1 MATVSLQVACPRA
14 GMPVAHPGIYAADM
28 PCATL
33 SMSIEH
39 SAPAITRTVVVPT
52 EITLDELHEVICTAF
67 DFSGLQEH
75 HFASDHEKA
84 HGPWSEDQE
93 SRTTLPGLLVAP
105 LGTATYHYGDNDD
118 WTVIIENLGFP
129 SERMLVPKLIDAAGP
144 DILEGCGG
152 PAQMT
157 AMRDCA
163 VRAVAQLDLP
173 LEIADLI
180 TALLPG
186 LAPELV
192 IQRLTHTDPA
202 TVATRVSYAMPPNYI
217 DGLGES
223 GRTHGDGTRHDP
235 FSHPEDW
242 PEHTEP
248 APAAGLPDMGLV
260 DPPEQLPVEDRQ
272 ELNAQ
277 TIEEIQEAL
286 RNVAVGE
293 APEAGGR
300 GELDDT
306 AADEVTS
313 SIRWLLDH
321 VGDGLALTQAGY
333 LKPVDVV
340 AIAGHL
346 ELEKYWLGKL
356 NRESETAPV
365 RILREVLIHL
375 KLLRI
380 TKRTLRVTKL
390 GRELKA
396 VPLELARYI
405 AAGLP
410 LVYDVAVVP
419 AMQRRYL
426 HWYHGDIFEEQ
437 PPEGYADNRFLLLE
451 MNVLDR
457 NSGYLDAEQATP
469 AGRAFISEVLGLQ
482 PGD

>member
-1 MATVSLQVACPRA
+1 MIRLKVPHPKADTPSV
-14 GMPVAHPGIYAADM
+14 HPGLYAAGM

-39 SAPAITRTVVVPT
+39 SAPAITRTVVVPAD
-52 EITLDELHEVICTAF
+52 ITLNELHEVICTTF

-75 HFASDHEKA
+75 HFASDHEMA
-84 HGPWSEDQE
+84 RGPWSEAQE
-93 SRTTLPGLLVAP
+93 MNTTLPGLLVAP

-118 WTVIIENLGFP
+118 WTVTIENLGFP
-129 SERMLVPKLIDAAGP
+129 HERMLVPKLIDAAGP

-163 VRAVAQLDLP
+163 VRAVAQLNLD

-202 TVATRVSYAMPPNYI
+202 TVATRVSYSMPPNYI
-217 DGLGES
+217 DGLGQS

-235 FSHPEDW
+235 LSHPEDW
-242 PEHTEP
+242 PEQNEP
-248 APAAGLPDMGLV
+248 ELEAGLSGMGLM
-260 DPPEQLPVEDRQ
+260 DPPEQLPAEDRQ

-277 TIEEIQEAL
+277 MIEEIQEAL
-286 RNVAVGE
+286 RNVSVGE
-293 APEAGGR
+293 APEEETAGT
-300 GELDDT
+300 LD
-306 AADEVTS
+306 AAAAEEVTEP
-313 SIRWLLDH
+313 IRWLLDY
-321 VGDGLALTQAGY
+321 VDDGLPLTQAGY

-340 AIAGHL
+340 AVAEHL

-356 NRESETAPV
+356 NREAETAPV
-365 RILREVLIHL
+365 RILREALIHL

-380 TKRTLRVTKL
+380 TKRTLQATRL
-390 GRELKA
+390 GRDLKTA
-396 VPLELARYI
+396 PLDLARYI

-419 AMQRRYL
+419 AMQRLYL
-426 HWYHGDIFEEQ
+426 HWYHGDTFDEQ
-437 PPEGYADNRFLLLE
+437 RPEGYADNRFLLLA
-451 MNVLDR
+451 MKVLDR
-457 NSGYLDAEQATP
+457 DAGRPAKEQATP
-469 AGRAFISEVLGLQ
+469 AGRSFISEVLGLQ
-482 PGD
+482 QRD